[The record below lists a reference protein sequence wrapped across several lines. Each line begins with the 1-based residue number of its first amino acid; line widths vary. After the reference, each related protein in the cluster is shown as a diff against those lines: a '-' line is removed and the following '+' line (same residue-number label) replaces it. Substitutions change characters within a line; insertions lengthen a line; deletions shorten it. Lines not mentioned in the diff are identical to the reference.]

1 VSVLINGCVREDLL
15 ILAYHFTFFKKITI
29 MIIKRIDST
38 PRMSRIVEY
47 NNTIYLCGQTAKDAN
62 ADIKEQTST
71 TLEKVDEL
79 LEKAGSD
86 KKHILSV
93 TIYVRDMKD
102 FAAMNEVWDAWVV
115 DGYQPARACVEARMA
130 RPELLV
136 EMSVVAAKK

>member
-1 VSVLINGCVREDLL
+1 MS
-15 ILAYHFTFFKKITI
+15 IT
-29 MIIKRIDST
+29 RTDTT
-38 PRMSRIVEY
+38 PRMSRIVEH

-62 ADIKEQTST
+62 DDIKEQTIT
-71 TLEKVDEL
+71 TLEKIEEL

-102 FAAMNEVWDAWVV
+102 FTAMNEVWDAWVE

-136 EMSVVAAKK
+136 EMSVIAAKK

>member
-1 VSVLINGCVREDLL
+1 
-15 ILAYHFTFFKKITI
+15 
-29 MIIKRIDST
+29 
-38 PRMSRIVEY
+38 
-47 NNTIYLCGQTAKDAN
+47 
-62 ADIKEQTST
+62 
-71 TLEKVDEL
+71 
-79 LEKAGSD
+79 
-86 KKHILSV
+86 V